1 MKQVK
6 TNEEIKKI
14 AEFYGNGFIGNSI
27 SYVEENGEIKGFS
40 SVGMVPV
47 IQIHSDVRN
56 VKDLFYA
63 AYGKALSVAQKEI
76 FVLCNNTELAEQLK
90 KREGFKE
97 LNFKILIKEV

>member
-6 TNEEIKKI
+6 TNEEINRI
-14 AEFYGNGFIGNSI
+14 AEFYGNGFIGNNV
-27 SYVEENGEIKGFS
+27 SYVEDSGEIKGFS

-47 IQIHSDVRN
+47 IQIHSDARN
-56 VKDLFYA
+56 VKDLFYT

-76 FVLCNNTELAEQLK
+76 FVLCNNDELAEQLK

-97 LNFKILIKEV
+97 LDFKILIKEV